1 MKSQITKAWKALAV
15 IIALSAINE
24 GIANSGKLTRVQF
37 HSKALEGNLLG
48 DSPKREVIVYLPPSY
63 KTNKSKRYPVVYL
76 LHGNSA
82 SDTKP
87 DSNPA
92 VRWVVDINKPSGR
105 YNQRG
110 IKSIMDSS
118 IENGGVKEMIVVMPN
133 GRNKYRGS
141 HYVNSPVSGNWA
153 DHIAR
158 DLVSFI
164 DGKYR
169 TIKSRDSRALAGYS
183 MGGRGTLILGM
194 KYPDVFGAIYA
205 MSGGIMNF
213 ENFPL
218 TEEDA
223 KQWKSVLSLKSLDK
237 ADSRSIRLLG
247 LSAAFSPNPNSK
259 PFFVDFQY
267 RLEEG
272 QLKPNP
278 EVQERW
284 LKFDPVRMVDTHKEA
299 LLSLNGFRFDCGR
312 VDFLIGANR
321 ALAKKLKEA
330 KIPHQYDEYDARHG
344 EKRNLRLEQKVLPYF
359 SGILKFEEEK

>member
-1 MKSQITKAWKALAV
+1 
-15 IIALSAINE
+15 
-24 GIANSGKLTRVQF
+24 
-37 HSKALEGNLLG
+37 
-48 DSPKREVIVYLPPSY
+48 
-63 KTNKSKRYPVVYL
+63 
-76 LHGNSA
+76 
-82 SDTKP
+82 
-87 DSNPA
+87 
-92 VRWVVDINKPSGR
+92 
-105 YNQRG
+105 
-110 IKSIMDSS
+110 
-118 IENGGVKEMIVVMPN
+118 MIVVMPN

>member
-1 MKSQITKAWKALAV
+1 MKSLISKTCKALVV
-15 IIALSAINE
+15 IIALSANTE
-24 GIANSGKLTRVQF
+24 GIADSGKLTRVQF

-48 DSPKREVIVYLPPSY
+48 DSPKREVFVYLPPSY
-63 KTNKSKRYPVVYL
+63 KTKKAKRYPVVYL

-92 VRWVVDINKPSGR
+92 VRWAVDVNKPSGR

-110 IKSIMDSS
+110 IKTIMDSS

-223 KQWKSVLSLKSLDK
+223 KVWKSVLSLKSFDK
-237 ADSRSIRLLG
+237 ADTRSIRLLG
-247 LSAAFSPNPNSK
+247 LSAAFSPNPNRK
-259 PFFVDFQY
+259 PFFVDFQ
-267 RLEEG
+267 
-272 QLKPNP
+272 
-278 EVQERW
+278 
-284 LKFDPVRMVDTHKEA
+284 
-299 LLSLNGFRFDCGR
+299 
-312 VDFLIGANR
+312 
-321 ALAKKLKEA
+321 
-330 KIPHQYDEYDARHG
+330 
-344 EKRNLRLEQKVLPYF
+344 
-359 SGILKFEEEK
+359 

>member
-1 MKSQITKAWKALAV
+1 MAV
-15 IIALSAINE
+15 IIALSAITE

-223 KQWKSVLSLKSLDK
+223 KQWKSVLSLESLDK

-278 EVQERW
+278 EVQGTMVE
-284 LKFDPVRMVDTHKEA
+284 VRSRQD
-299 LLSLNGFRFDCGR
+299 G
-312 VDFLIGANR
+312 
-321 ALAKKLKEA
+321 
-330 KIPHQYDEYDARHG
+330 
-344 EKRNLRLEQKVLPYF
+344 
-359 SGILKFEEEK
+359 